1 MDLYR
6 EIRQAARQ
14 LAGAPAFTLPAVLLL
29 ALGLG
34 AAIAMFSVV
43 DAVLLRP
50 IVPEQDRVV
59 VSFPRDPSKDRPFQ
73 EISPPEFR
81 DWREAAT
88 SFQELAAF
96 GAGSGMYTL
105 LLDDARSVDF
115 RGVGVT
121 PTFFEAVGQKPLL
134 GRGFENDDEL
144 PQAEPV
150 LVLGHGLW
158 REAFGEDPAVL
169 GRTLRLGARVE
180 DVYTVVGVMPPGFDF
195 PNQTRAWMVFRRG
208 QRVDDRGWH
217 FFLTVGRLAHGVTLE
232 EARAEMEIVDERV
245 LEETGRGQ
253 LASRRIE
260 VVPILEFFLGA
271 SAPRVVLILQGAVVL
286 LLLVACV
293 NVSGLCL
300 ARNASR
306 HRELSVR
313 AALGATRARIARALL
328 SETALVA
335 LGGGALGLV
344 LARAGLAAILALA
357 PSPFGGVPRLAE
369 ARLDLASALFAL
381 LASAVAAGLV
391 GLGSVW
397 GASRRP
403 PSPSRSGDS
412 PRTVRARRGLIVF
425 QVAASVVLVLGA
437 SLMMG
442 SLLRLT
448 RADLGYRP
456 ERLLMLW
463 VDGPVDPLESPPA
476 QRQLVGR
483 LIERLEAVRGVESAA
498 AILLPPFG
506 GGKVGWDLWFVA
518 ESQGYGFV
526 PTEKVDKAT
535 GKSVTYFGPP
545 PESFEENPAINWEAI
560 SGNYFETMGIP
571 LLSGRTFTEEDSED
585 APRVVVVG
593 KRFAE
598 RLWPREDPIGKRII
612 TLGHRYDQERRAEW
626 QTVVG
631 LVADARYRE
640 IEGSRLD
647 VYVPYLQSTMV
658 SGSLV
663 LRTAGDP
670 LATLPPVRAAV
681 NDVGPELRIQRVGTL
696 ESAVDRELLPWRF
709 QTALLTAFAAS
720 ALLIA
725 AVGIFGLLAHS
736 VSVRA
741 REIGLRMALGARARD
756 VLVLIVRQGMKPLFL
771 GLACGLLIAYF
782 SAEALA
788 AHLYEIAPTDV
799 ATYVAVSLLVALVGI
814 AAAYFPARHAARVDP
829 LSVLKHE

>member
-14 LAGAPAFTLPAVLLL
+14 LLSVPSFTLPAVLLL
-29 ALGLG
+29 GLGLG

-43 DAVLLRP
+43 HAVLLRP
-50 IVPEQDRVV
+50 MVPEQDRVV
-59 VSFPRDPSKDRPFQ
+59 VLFPQDSSNDRPFQ

-81 DWREAAT
+81 DWRDAAT

-96 GAGSGMYTL
+96 GAGSDTFSL
-105 LLDDARSVDF
+105 LLKHGRSVDF
-115 RGVGVT
+115 RGVSVT
-121 PTFFEAVGQKPLL
+121 PSFFEAVGQSPLL

-144 PQAEPV
+144 PHAEPV
-150 LVLGHGLW
+150 LVLSHGLW
-158 REAFGEDPAVL
+158 REAFGEDSSVL
-169 GRTLRLGARVE
+169 GRTLRLGAR

-195 PNQTRAWMVFRRG
+195 PNQTRAWMVFQRG
-208 QRVDDRGWH
+208 QQVDNRGWQ
-217 FFLTVGRLAHGVTLE
+217 FLLTVGRLAPGVTIE
-232 EARAEMEIVDERV
+232 EARAEMELVDERL
-245 LEETGRGQ
+245 LEETGRAELKG
-253 LASRRIE
+253 RRIE
-260 VVPILEFFLGA
+260 AVPILEFLLGA
-271 SAPRVVLILQGAVVL
+271 SAPRVILILQAAVVL

-344 LARAGLAAILALA
+344 LARAGLAATLGLA
-357 PSPFGGVPRLAE
+357 PSGVPRLAE
-369 ARLDLASALFAL
+369 ARLDLASAFFAVL
-381 LASAVAAGLV
+381 VSAVAAGLV
-391 GLGSVW
+391 GLGSVS
-397 GASRRP
+397 GASLRP

-412 PRTVRARRGLIVF
+412 PRTVRARRALIVF
-425 QVAASVVLVLGA
+425 QVAASVFLVLGA

-456 ERLLMLW
+456 ERLLMVW
-463 VDGPVDPLESPPA
+463 VDGPVDALESPRA
-476 QRQLVGR
+476 QRELVGR
-483 LIERLEAVRGVESAA
+483 LIERLEAVRGVESASA
-498 AILLPPFG
+498 VLLPPFAAG
-506 GGKVGWDLWFVA
+506 RVGWDLWFVA
-518 ESQGYGFV
+518 ETQGYGFV
-526 PTEKVDKAT
+526 PTEQADPAT

-545 PESFEENPAINWEAI
+545 PGSFEDNPSINWEAI
-560 SGNYFETMGIP
+560 SGNYFDTMGIP
-571 LLSGRTFTEEDSED
+571 LLRGRTFTEEDSED

-593 KRFAE
+593 KSFAE
-598 RLWPREDPIGKRII
+598 RLWPGEDPIDKRII
-612 TLGHRYDQERRAEW
+612 TLGHRFDQGRRAEW

-647 VYVPYLQSTMV
+647 VYVPYLQSEIV
-658 SGSLV
+658 SGALV
-663 LRTAGDP
+663 LRTTGDP
-670 LATLPPVRAAV
+670 LSILPLVRAAV
-681 NDVGPELRIQRVGTL
+681 TDVGSELRVQNVRTM
-696 ESAVDRELLPWRF
+696 ESAVDRELIPWRF
-709 QTALLTAFAAS
+709 QAALLSAFAAS

-736 VSVRA
+736 VSIRA

-756 VLVLIVRQGMKPLFL
+756 VLVLIVHQAMKALFL
-771 GLACGLLIAYF
+771 GIGCGLFVAYL
-782 SAEALA
+782 SARTLA
-788 AHLYEIAPTDV
+788 AHLYEITPTDR
-799 ATYVAVSLLVALVGI
+799 ATYLAVTLLVALVGL
-814 AAAYFPARHAARVDP
+814 AAAYVPARRAARVDP

>member
-14 LAGAPAFTLPAVLLL
+14 LLGVPSFTLPAVLLL
-29 ALGLG
+29 GLGLG

-43 DAVLLRP
+43 YAVLLRP
-50 IVPEQDRVV
+50 MVPEQDRVV
-59 VSFPRDPSKDRPFQ
+59 VLFPRDRSNDRPFQ

-81 DWREAAT
+81 DWRDAAT

-96 GAGSGMYTL
+96 GAGSGTFTL
-105 LLDDARSVDF
+105 LVEGDRSVDF

-121 PTFFEAVGQKPLL
+121 PTFFETVGWKPLL
-134 GRGFENDDEL
+134 GRGFESDDEL
-144 PQAEPV
+144 PHAEPV
-150 LVLGHGLW
+150 LVLSHALW

-169 GRTLRLGARVE
+169 GRTMRLGGRAE

-208 QRVDDRGWH
+208 QHVDHRGWQ
-217 FFLTVGRLAHGVTLE
+217 FLLTVGLLAPGVTLE
-232 EARAEMEIVDERV
+232 EARAEMELVDERL
-245 LEETGRGQ
+245 LEETGREE
-253 LASRRIE
+253 LAGRRIE
-260 VVPILEFFLGA
+260 AVPILEFFLGE
-271 SAPRVVLILQGAVVL
+271 SAPRVVLILQAAVVL

-313 AALGATRARIARALL
+313 VALGATRTRIARALL
-328 SETALVA
+328 SETALLA
-335 LGGGALGLV
+335 LVGGALGLV
-344 LARAGLAAILALA
+344 LARAGLAGIVGLA
-357 PSPFGGVPRLAE
+357 PSGVPRLLE

-381 LASAVAAGLV
+381 STSATAAGLV

-397 GASRRP
+397 GAGHSP

-412 PRTVRARRGLIVF
+412 PRTVRARRALIVF
-425 QVAASVVLVLGA
+425 QVAASVVLLIGA
-437 SLMMG
+437 ALMVG

-448 RADLGYRP
+448 RADLGYRT
-456 ERLLMLW
+456 EALLTLW
-463 VDGPVDPLESPPA
+463 VDGPVDPLESPRE
-476 QRQLVGR
+476 QRRLVGR
-483 LIERLEAVRGVESAA
+483 LLERLEAVPGVESAA
-498 AILLPPFG
+498 AVLLPPFAS
-506 GGKVGWDLWFVA
+506 GKVGWDLWFVA

-526 PTEKVDKAT
+526 PTERVDPAT
-535 GKSVTYFGPP
+535 GKSATYFGPP
-545 PESFEENPAINWEAI
+545 SVSFEENPSINWEAI
-560 SGNYFETMGIP
+560 SGRYFETMGIP
-571 LLSGRTFTEEDSED
+571 LLSGRTFTDEDGED

-593 KRFAE
+593 KSFAE
-598 RLWPREDPIGKRII
+598 RLWPGEDPIGKRII
-612 TLGHRYDQERRAEW
+612 SLGFRFDQDRRAEW

-647 VYVPYLQSTMV
+647 VYVPYLQSAMV

-663 LRTAGDP
+663 LRAVGDP
-670 LATLPPVRAAV
+670 LSILPAARAAV
-681 NDVGPELRIQRVGTL
+681 NDVGPELRIQNVRTL
-696 ESAVDRELLPWRF
+696 ESAVDRELIPWRF

-741 REIGLRMALGARARD
+741 REIGLRMALGARAT
-756 VLVLIVRQGMKPLFL
+756 
-771 GLACGLLIAYF
+771 CSF
-782 SAEALA
+782 S
-788 AHLYEIAPTDV
+788 
-799 ATYVAVSLLVALVGI
+799 SC
-814 AAAYFPARHAARVDP
+814 ARG
-829 LSVLKHE
+829 

>member
-14 LAGAPAFTLPAVLLL
+14 LLSIPSFTLPAVMLLG
-29 ALGLG
+29 LGLG
-34 AAIAMFSVV
+34 AAVAMFSVV

-50 IVPEQDRVV
+50 LVPEQDRVV
-59 VSFPRDPSKDRPFQ
+59 VLFPRDPSKNVPFQ
-73 EISPPEFR
+73 EISPPDFR
-81 DWREAAT
+81 DWRDAAT

-96 GAGSGMYTL
+96 GAGSSALSL
-105 LLDDARSVDF
+105 LLDDGRSVDF

-121 PTFFEAVGQKPLL
+121 PTFFETVGWKPLL
-134 GRGFENDDEL
+134 GRGFERDDEL
-144 PQAEPV
+144 PHAEPV
-150 LVLGHGLW
+150 LVLSHALW

-169 GRTLRLGARVE
+169 GTTLRLGARAE
-180 DVYTVVGVMPPGFDF
+180 DVYTVVGVMPPGFGF

-208 QRVDDRGWH
+208 QRIDSRGWQ
-217 FFLTVGRLAHGVTLE
+217 FLLTVGRLAPGVTLE
-232 EARAEMEIVDERV
+232 EARAEMELVDERV
-245 LEETGRGQ
+245 LEETGRAQ

-260 VVPILEFFLGA
+260 AVPILEFLLGA
-271 SAPRVVLILQGAVVL
+271 SAPRVVLILQAAVVL

-313 AALGATRARIARALL
+313 AALGATRARLAGALL
-328 SETALVA
+328 SETVLVA

-344 LARAGLAAILALA
+344 LARAGLAAILGLA
-357 PSPFGGVPRLAE
+357 PSGVPRLAE
-369 ARLDLASALFAL
+369 ARLDLASAFFAVL
-381 LASAVAAGLV
+381 VSAVAAGLV
-391 GLGSVW
+391 GLGSVS
-397 GASRRP
+397 GASLRP

-412 PRTVRARRGLIVF
+412 PRTARARRALIVF

-437 SLMMG
+437 MLMMG

-456 ERLLMLW
+456 ERLLTLW
-463 VDGPVDPLESPPA
+463 VDGPVDPLESPRA
-476 QRQLVGR
+476 QRELVGR
-483 LIERLEAVRGVESAA
+483 LIERLEAVRGVESASA
-498 AILLPPFG
+498 VLLPPFAAG
-506 GGKVGWDLWFVA
+506 RVGWDLWFVA
-518 ESQGYGFV
+518 ESQGYRFV
-526 PTEKVDKAT
+526 PMEKVDPAT
-535 GKSVTYFGPP
+535 GKSMTYFGPT
-545 PESFEENPAINWEAI
+545 PESFEENPSINWEAI

-571 LLSGRTFTEEDSED
+571 LLSGRAFTEADSED
-585 APRVVVVG
+585 APRVVIVG
-593 KRFAE
+593 RSFAE
-598 RLWPREDPIGKRII
+598 RLWPSENPIGKRIL
-612 TLGHRYDQERRAEW
+612 TLGHRFDQGRRAEW

-631 LVADARYRE
+631 VVADARYRE

-647 VYVPYLQSTMV
+647 VYVPYLQSQMV

-670 LATLPPVRAAV
+670 LSVLPSVRAAV
-681 NDVGPELRIQRVGTL
+681 SDLGSELRIQSVRTL
-696 ESAVDRELLPWRF
+696 ESAVDRELLPWHF
-709 QTALLTAFAAS
+709 QTALLSAFAAT

-741 REIGLRMALGARARD
+741 REIGLRMALGADARA
-756 VLVLIVRQGMKPLFL
+756 VLVLVVRQGIKPLFL
-771 GLACGLLIAYF
+771 GLASGLVVAYF
-782 SAEALA
+782 SSQALT
-788 AHLYEIAPTDV
+788 AHLYEIAPTDG
-799 ATYVAVSLLVALVGI
+799 ATYLAVTLLVALVGL
-814 AAAYFPARHAARVDP
+814 AAAYVPARRAARVDP